1 MSRKN
6 LLLLGFI
13 VLKIVFQY
21 FLVNPVY
28 QLHRDEYLHLDQG
41 QHLAWGY
48 VSVPPATSWVSY
60 LIHLLGNDV
69 FWVHFFPALFGALT
83 LLVVWKTI
91 EALGG
96 NTFALVLG
104 AVSILFSAL
113 LRINMLYQPNSL
125 DVLLWTT
132 LYFTLVKYIKSENP
146 NWLYAAGVSFAL
158 GFLNKYNIAFLLVGL
173 LPALLLT
180 PHRKILVN
188 KHLYFSLGLAFLL
201 ILPNLVWQYTN
212 DFPVIHHMNEL
223 ARTQLIN
230 VQRADFLKEQLL
242 FFLGSLFVIL
252 AAFVAFFTYPPFP
265 KYRVFFW
272 AYVITL
278 AAFTYLKAKGYYA
291 IGLYPILIAFGSVYL
306 EKLLQTG
313 WLRYLRPV
321 ALVLPV
327 LFIVRIFTLIFPTQP
342 PAEIQR
348 QAARYEAL
356 GLLRWEDGKNHA
368 LPQDFADM
376 LGWKE
381 MADLVDRASALVAGK
396 GRTLIL
402 TDNYGQAGA
411 INYYSKNKSL
421 RAVSLNADYID
432 WFELSTKI
440 NNIILIQEESD
451 TDKGREKE
459 KPYFERIRLIG
470 EVEDPYAREK
480 GTRIYLLENATVDVN
495 KILAQDIHD
504 KKTGK
509 D

>member
-6 LLLLGFI
+6 LLLLGFML
-13 VLKIVFQY
+13 LKIALQY
-21 FLVNPVY
+21 VLINPKY

-48 VSVPPATSWVSY
+48 LSVPPATSWVSY

-69 FWVHFFPALFGALT
+69 FWVKFFPALFGALT
-83 LLVVWKTI
+83 LLVVWRTI

-96 NTFALVLG
+96 NLFALLLG

-113 LRINMLYQPNSL
+113 LRINLLYQPNSL

-132 LYFTLVKYIKSENP
+132 LYFTVVRYLKSENP
-146 NWLYAAGVSFAL
+146 KWLYAAAVTFAL
-158 GFLNKYNIAFLLVGL
+158 GFLNKYNIAFLLVGF

-180 PHRKILVN
+180 SHRKLLTN

-201 ILPNLVWQYTN
+201 ILPNLVWQYTH
-212 DFPVIHHMNEL
+212 DFPVIHHMNQL
-223 ARTQLIN
+223 ARTQLVH

-242 FFLGSLFVIL
+242 FFLGSFFVIL
-252 AAFVAFFTYPPFP
+252 AAFVAFFKFP
-265 KYRVFFW
+265 SFSKYRVFFW

-278 AAFTYLKAKGYYA
+278 AAFTYLRAKGYYA

-306 EKLLQTG
+306 EYLLQAG

-321 ALVLPV
+321 VLILPV
-327 LFIVRIFTLIFPTQP
+327 LFLVQIFTFIFPTVS

-348 QAARYEAL
+348 NSARYEAL
-356 GLLRWEDGKNHA
+356 GLLRWEDGKNHN

-381 MADLVDRASALVAGK
+381 LARKVDSASALVAGK
-396 GRTLIL
+396 GRTFIL

-411 INYYSKNKSL
+411 INFYSKNKNL

-432 WFELSTKI
+432 WFDLSTKI
-440 NNIILIQEESD
+440 TNVILIQEDSD
-451 TDKGREKE
+451 TDKGRERE
-459 KPYFERIRLIG
+459 KPFFNRIRLIG
-470 EVEDPYAREK
+470 EIEDPYAREK
-480 GTRIYLLENATVDVN
+480 GTRIYLLENAKVDVN
-495 KILAQDIHD
+495 KILAQDISDQKH
-504 KKTGK
+504 GK

>member
-96 NTFALVLG
+96 NLFALVLG

-113 LRINMLYQPNSL
+113 LRINLLYQPNSL

-132 LYFTLVKYIKSENP
+132 LYYTFVKYIKSENP
-146 NWLYAAGVSFAL
+146 RWLYAAAVTFAL

-223 ARTQLIN
+223 ARTQLVN

-242 FFLGSLFVIL
+242 FFLGSIFVIL
-252 AAFVAFFTYPPFP
+252 AAFVAFFTYPPFS

-278 AAFTYLKAKGYYA
+278 AAFTYLRAKGYYA

-321 ALVLPV
+321 ALILPV
-327 LFIVRIFTLIFPTQP
+327 LFIVRIFTLIFPAQT

-381 MADLVDRASALVAGK
+381 MAGLVDSASALVVRK

-402 TDNYGQAGA
+402 TDNYGQAGG
-411 INYYSKNKSL
+411 INFYSKNKHL

-480 GTRIYLLENATVDVN
+480 GTRIYLLENAKVDVN

>member
-6 LLLLGFI
+6 LLLVSFI
-13 VLKIVFQY
+13 LLKIALHY
-21 FLVNPVY
+21 FLINPEY

-60 LIHLLGNDV
+60 LIHLLGNGI

-91 EALGG
+91 EFLGG
-96 NTFALVLG
+96 NLFALVLG

-113 LRINMLYQPNSL
+113 LRINLLYQPNSL

-132 LYFTLVKYIKSENP
+132 LYFTLVKFIKSENP
-146 NWLYAAGVSFAL
+146 KWLYAAAVTFAL

-180 PHRKILVN
+180 PYRTLLFN
-188 KHLYFSLGLAFLL
+188 KHVYFSLGLAFLL
-201 ILPNLVWQYTN
+201 VLPNLVWQYTH

-223 ARTQLIN
+223 ALTQLVN

-242 FFLGSLFVIL
+242 FFLGSFFVLL
-252 AAFVAFFTYPPFP
+252 AAFVAFFVYPPFSR
-265 KYRVFFW
+265 YQVFFW
-272 AYVITL
+272 AYIFTL
-278 AAFTYLKAKGYYA
+278 ATFTYLKAKGYYA
-291 IGLYPILIAFGSVYL
+291 IGLYPILLAFGSVYL
-306 EKLLQTG
+306 EHLLQTG
-313 WLRYLRPV
+313 WLRYLRP
-321 ALVLPV
+321 LTLILPV
-327 LFIVRIFTLIFPTQP
+327 LFMIRIFTLVFPTVS

-348 QAARYEAL
+348 NPARYEAL
-356 GLLRWEDGKNHA
+356 GLLRWEDGKNHD

-376 LGWKE
+376 RGWKE
-381 MADLVDRASALVAGK
+381 LATKVDSASALVRGK
-396 GRTLIL
+396 GRTFIL

-411 INYYSKNKSL
+411 INFYTKNRNL

-432 WFELSTKI
+432 WFDLSIKI
-440 NNIILIQEESD
+440 NNLILIQDATD

-470 EVEDPYAREK
+470 KIEDPYAREK
-480 GTRIYLLENATVDVN
+480 GTRIYLLENAKVDVN
-495 KILAQDIHD
+495 KILAQDISD
-504 KKTGK
+504 RKNGK

>member
-13 VLKIVFQY
+13 VLKIVLHY
-21 FLVNPVY
+21 FLINPEY

-48 VSVPPATSWVSY
+48 VSVPPATSWVSH
-60 LIHLLGNDV
+60 LIFLLGNGV

-96 NTFALVLG
+96 NLFALVLG

-132 LYFTLVKYIKSENP
+132 LYFTLVKYINSENP
-146 NWLYAAGVSFAL
+146 RWLYAAAVTFAF
-158 GFLNKYNIAFLLVGL
+158 GFLNKYNIAFLLIGL

-180 PHRKILVN
+180 PQRKLLLN
-188 KHLYFSLGLAFLL
+188 KHLYFSMGLAFLL
-201 ILPNLVWQYTN
+201 VLPNLVWQYTH

-223 ARTQLIN
+223 ARTQLVN

-242 FFLGSLFVIL
+242 FFLGSFFVIL
-252 AAFVAFFTYPPFP
+252 AAFVSFFAYRPFSR
-265 KYRVFFW
+265 YQVFFW
-272 AYVITL
+272 AYVFTL
-278 AAFTYLKAKGYYA
+278 AAFTYLRAKGYYA

-306 EKLLQTG
+306 AYLLQSG

-321 ALVLPV
+321 ALILPV
-327 LFIVRIFTLIFPTQP
+327 LFIVRIFTLIFPTVS

-348 QAARYEAL
+348 NSARYEAL
-356 GLLRWEDGKNHA
+356 GLLRWEDGKNHD

-376 LGWKE
+376 RGWKE
-381 MADLVDRASALVAGK
+381 LAGKVDSASALVAGK

-411 INYYSKNKSL
+411 INFYSGNKNL

-440 NNIILIQEESD
+440 NHIILIQEESD
-451 TDKGREKE
+451 TDQGREKE
-459 KPYFERIRLIG
+459 KPYFERIRFIG
-470 EVEDPYAREK
+470 EIEDPYAREK
-480 GTRIYLLENATVDVN
+480 GTRIYLLENAKVDVN
-495 KILAQDIHD
+495 KILAQDISDRKNGQH
-504 KKTGK
+504 
-509 D
+509 